1 MIVRATPV
9 VRAAVLVCVLAS
21 GVSCARPFAPPG
33 GERDVNAPRLLSTTP
48 EPLAVIAAGAGPV
61 VFRFNERISER
72 GFSETLVSVS
82 PLDSALRVDRSG
94 SEVRVRIDGGWRAN
108 RVYRVVLLPGIRDLF
123 GNERREPV
131 ELVFSTG
138 APVGNTALAGIV
150 IDRLTGRPARQGVV
164 DATHTTE
171 RARYTAIADS
181 SGFYSLRYLP
191 IGEYDVRAYDDHNG
205 NRRRDFLE
213 PVDSGHPA
221 SFQQPTDTVAL
232 IFTVLSPDTTAPR
245 VMSARA
251 IDSLHVRI
259 EIDDYFDPYGPGSIS
274 ADVHWMPDSVRYAGS
289 SRVVPE
295 PVFNEEQRAASA
307 AAADTIAA
315 ADTAAV
321 VAVPTDVVPQTGQVP
336 DAAEMLPQREF
347 VVMLDRPLVPGSYT
361 ITVSGVINLQGIA
374 GGGIARFDVAAPAPP
389 PEPPPEPGTPP
400 VQVPAPAPPD
410 TSRIG
415 AVH

>member
-1 MIVRATPV
+1 
-9 VRAAVLVCVLAS
+9 
-21 GVSCARPFAPPG
+21 
-33 GERDVNAPRLLSTTP
+33 
-48 EPLAVIAAGAGPV
+48 
-61 VFRFNERISER
+61 
-72 GFSETLVSVS
+72 
-82 PLDSALRVDRSG
+82 
-94 SEVRVRIDGGWRAN
+94 
-108 RVYRVVLLPGIRDLF
+108 
-123 GNERREPV
+123 
-131 ELVFSTG
+131 
-138 APVGNTALAGIV
+138 
-150 IDRLTGRPARQGVV
+150 
-164 DATHTTE
+164 
-171 RARYTAIADS
+171 
-181 SGFYSLRYLP
+181 
-191 IGEYDVRAYDDHNG
+191 
-205 NRRRDFLE
+205 
-213 PVDSGHPA
+213 
-221 SFQQPTDTVAL
+221 
-232 IFTVLSPDTTAPR
+232 
-245 VMSARA
+245 
-251 IDSLHVRI
+251 
-259 EIDDYFDPYGPGSIS
+259 
-274 ADVHWMPDSVRYAGS
+274 MPDSVRYAGS

-321 VAVPTDVVPQTGQVP
+321 VAVPTDAVPQTGQVP